1 MTTKWSPASCTASTV
16 HPTQVSAP
24 SRTGAP
30 EEDGDQRTTATLA
43 APAAAL
49 VPKIRASPRWSA
61 ASTLAQK
68 CPDRAIRGHVADDRL
83 GLNSTSGGT
92 RDTAAKD
99 WQANPAGPPESHT
112 VMTVTP
118 VQKWPSTWRNRRGS
132 GSNAVGVTS
141 GAAVI
146 QCPPA
151 TANRCPHRLTEVV
164 SRLTHVASSTSLP
177 SVPYSMSNPPGVAT

>member
-1 MTTKWSPASCTASTV
+1 M
-16 HPTQVSAP
+16 
-24 SRTGAP
+24 
-30 EEDGDQRTTATLA
+30 
-43 APAAAL
+43 
-49 VPKIRASPRWSA
+49 PKVRARPRWPT

-68 CPDRAIRGHVADDRL
+68 CPARAIRGHVADDRL
-83 GLNSTSGGT
+83 GLNSTSGGS

-99 WQANPAGPPESHT
+99 WHANPAGPPESHA

-118 VQKWPSTWRNRRGS
+118 VQKWPSTWRNRAGS

-146 QCPPA
+146 QGPPGA
-151 TANRCPHRLTEVV
+151 ANRCPHRLIAVV
-164 SRLTHVASSTSLP
+164 SRLTHVASSTSRP

>member
-30 EEDGDQRTTATLA
+30 EEDGDQRTPANLS

-68 CPDRAIRGHVADDRL
+68 CPARAIRGHVADDRL
-83 GLNSTSGGT
+83 ALNSTSGGT
-92 RDTAAKD
+92 TGTAAKD
-99 WQANPAGPPESHT
+99 RRGRPARPPAGAQPRHGT
-112 VMTVTP
+112 
-118 VQKWPSTWRNRRGS
+118 
-132 GSNAVGVTS
+132 
-141 GAAVI
+141 
-146 QCPPA
+146 
-151 TANRCPHRLTEVV
+151 
-164 SRLTHVASSTSLP
+164 
-177 SVPYSMSNPPGVAT
+177 